1 MPPKSTYYYCEL
13 FVLPKFNNPVHLIQ
27 FEILTNPK
35 TKKNF
40 HHVSIFQCD
49 GNFEASSSFSQE
61 CGAAGVPN
69 EISFSCMQILIVAWG
84 IGGQYV
90 IYFSH
95 LLLFLFSKYLLRIIA
110 SQKKLDI
117 V

>member
-40 HHVSIFQCD
+40 HHVIVYECSS
-49 GNFEASSSFSQE
+49 NFEPKIELGQE
-61 CGAAGVPN
+61 CGPVRVSEDVSSA
-69 EISFSCMQILIVAWG
+69 CMEKMIVVWG

-95 LLLFLFSKYLLRIIA
+95 LLLYL
-110 SQKKLDI
+110 SN
-117 V
+117 